1 MSLFTKSFA
10 KSQIVGLSS
19 LTAWLLIL
27 FLMANSLGRNY
38 DEFLLAEKVLYWSI
52 NPLFLLGPILVGYLT
67 AKMNQS
73 RPWLSGFVVGILFV
87 CLFLLF
93 SVVKDQLAGFVMF
106 GGIFL
111 LFIPILTCVG
121 GGVARE
127 RKVTQ

>member
-1 MSLFTKSFA
+1 MGLF
-10 KSQIVGLSS
+10 S
-19 LTAWLLIL
+19 LTAWLLIFYL
-27 FLMANSLGRNY
+27 LANSLGRNY
-38 DEFLLAEKVLYWSI
+38 GELLLVEKILYWCI

-106 GGIFL
+106 GGIFI
-111 LFIPILTCVG
+111 LFIPIFTCVG
-121 GGVARE
+121 GGIASE
-127 RKVTQ
+127 RKVTQQQSGK